1 MQKVDSINSYELYD
15 SMNELP
21 LEWRNLMLDA
31 RKATQTAYVPYSDF
45 HVGAAVLLENGTTVT
60 GSNQENAAYP
70 SGLCAERVAVFAAS
84 AHHPGVKF
92 KAIAVAAFAGKNT
105 SPVAVSPC
113 GSCRQVM
120 TEYEHLFGND
130 IRFIM
135 QGEGEKIIV
144 LKNVKSLLPF
154 TFTAE
159 QLGDSNK

>member
-1 MQKVDSINSYELYD
+1 MKKGSTLFLKLV
-15 SMNELP
+15 
-21 LEWRNLMLDA
+21 LML
-31 RKATQTAYVPYSDF
+31 
-45 HVGAAVLLENGTTVT
+45 
-60 GSNQENAAYP
+60 
-70 SGLCAERVAVFAAS
+70 
-84 AHHPGVKF
+84 
-92 KAIAVAAFAGKNT
+92 IAVAAFAGKNT

-159 QLGDSNK
+159 QLSESNK